1 MGFENVESEPT
12 FEQKVESVIK
22 EAETLDELVGI
33 FIAWALLMP
42 TITDPKTGNK
52 LLTKRIAK
60 AIESRSHSL
69 RADEC
74 PIYINRALEIK
85 GDGFEAINL

>member
-12 FEQKVESVIK
+12 FEQKVESVIE
-22 EAETLDELVGI
+22 EAKTLDDLVEI
-33 FIAWALLMP
+33 FKAWALLMP
-42 TITDPKTGNK
+42 TITDPETDNK
-52 LLTKRIAK
+52 LQTARIAT
-60 AIESRSHSL
+60 AIESRSHSV

-74 PIYINRALEIK
+74 PIYINSALEKK